1 MLDTENTVPEI
12 TAANPDGGAEKL
24 NADPISQ
31 STSDQIDA
39 LLDAVES
46 EDSGRDNSQDKTQD
60 NSAQYSRNV
69 QPNTTETQGVTEQNP
84 GTNTGTF
91 QEEID
96 PEIAAIETP
105 AGMSEKQ
112 VSNWEKLRKTA
123 TQYKKQAAE
132 VEILR
137 QKLAEAQTQQP
148 QLPADYEDLRKFRS
162 TFDLRSDPEFQAKY
176 DKPIKDATESIY
188 NLLRKHRAGDEVI
201 KSIQEAGGPGK
212 VSKSWWKKNAIDKL
226 YQTEDGFTDARRL
239 ENALVQIDDTET
251 ARQADIEQSAVNQE
265 QWIQQKE
272 AERQKAYEQ
281 EHQHINT
288 YIEDVTKNVPWA
300 RFQEIPPGATQEQ
313 VDRVQR
319 HNAGVQDL
327 HEKFSS
333 ALYPKTPSERAAVAA
348 AATLSHV
355 VTNQLRF
362 EQGEK
367 AKLQGELGKL
377 QKELAA
383 LKSSARM
390 PKQTVSGQA
399 SKTSSLSDRLKM
411 NSSAAIDMGLDEAG
425 L

>member
-12 TAANPDGGAEKL
+12 TAANPDGGAENL
-24 NADPISQ
+24 NADPITQ

-46 EDSGRDNSQDKTQD
+46 EGSGADKSQD
-60 NSAQYSRNV
+60 NSAQFSRNV
-69 QPNTTETQGVTEQNP
+69 QPNTDAQQNVTEQNP
-84 GTNTGTF
+84 GTNTGTT
-91 QEEID
+91 QEELD
-96 PEIAAIETP
+96 PEIAAIQTP
-105 AGMSEKQ
+105 EGMSEKQ

-137 QKLAEAQTQQP
+137 QKLTEAQTQQP
-148 QLPADYEDLRKFRS
+148 QLPPDYEELRRFRS

-176 DKPIKDATESIY
+176 DKPIKDATEGIY
-188 NLLRKHRAGDEVI
+188 NMLRKHRAGEEVI
-201 KSIQEAGGPGK
+201 KSIQDAGGPAK

-239 ENALVQIDDTET
+239 ENALVQIDDTEA
-251 ARQADIEQSAVNQE
+251 ARQSDIEQSSLNQE
-265 QWIQQKE
+265 EWVQQRE
-272 AERQKAYEQ
+272 AERQKSYEQ
-281 EHQHINT
+281 ESQHIST
-288 YIEDVTKNVPWA
+288 YMENVTKNVPWA
-300 RFQEIPPGATQEQ
+300 RFQEILPGATQEQ
-313 VDRVQR
+313 ADRVQR

-333 ALYPKTPSERAAVAA
+333 ALYPKSPTERAAVAA

-367 AKLQGELGKL
+367 VKIQAELGKL

-383 LKSSARM
+383 LKSSGRM
-390 PKQTVSGQA
+390 PKQSISGQP
-399 SKTSSLSDRLKM
+399 SKTSNLSDRLKM

>member
-12 TAANPDGGAEKL
+12 TAANPDGGAENL
-24 NADPISQ
+24 NADPITQ

-46 EDSGRDNSQDKTQD
+46 ETSGADNSQD
-60 NSAQYSRNV
+60 NSAQFSRNV
-69 QPNTTETQGVTEQNP
+69 QPNTDAQQGVTGQNL
-84 GTNTGTF
+84 GTS
-91 QEEID
+91 QEELD
-96 PEIAAIETP
+96 PEIAAIQTP

-123 TQYKKQAAE
+123 TEYKKQAAE

-137 QKLAEAQTQQP
+137 QKLAEVQTQQP
-148 QLPADYEDLRKFRS
+148 QLPPDYEELRRFRT
-162 TFDLRSDPEFQAKY
+162 TFDIRSDPAFQAKY

-188 NLLRKHRAGDEVI
+188 NLLKKHRAGDEVI
-201 KSIQEAGGPGK
+201 KSIQEAGGPSK

-226 YQTEDGFTDARRL
+226 YQTEDGFVDARRL
-239 ENALVQIDDTET
+239 ENALVQIDDTEA
-251 ARQADIEQSAVNQE
+251 ARQEDIEKSAMNQE
-265 QWIQQKE
+265 EWVQQRE
-272 AERQKAYEQ
+272 AERQKGYE
-281 EHQHINT
+281 EETQHIT
-288 YIEDVTKNVPWA
+288 SYMEEVTKNVPWA
-300 RFQEIPPGATQEQ
+300 RFQPIPPGATQEQ
-313 VDRVQR
+313 ADRVQR

-327 HEKFSS
+327 HDKFSS
-333 ALYPKTPSERAAVAA
+333 ALYPQTPTERASVAA

-367 AKLQGELGKL
+367 AKIQAELGKL

-383 LKSSARM
+383 LKSSGRM
-390 PKQTVSGQA
+390 PKQTVSGQP
-399 SKTSSLSDRLKM
+399 SKTSNLSDRLKM

>member
-12 TAANPDGGAEKL
+12 TAANPDGGAENL

-46 EDSGRDNSQDKTQD
+46 EGSGADKSQD
-60 NSAQYSRNV
+60 NSGQFSRNV
-69 QPNTTETQGVTEQNP
+69 QANTEQPQGVTNQNS
-84 GTNTGTF
+84 GTSNETF
-91 QEEID
+91 QQDID
-96 PEIAAIETP
+96 PEIAAIQTP
-105 AGMSEKQ
+105 PGMSEKQ

-123 TQYKKQAAE
+123 TEYKKQAAE

-148 QLPADYEDLRKFRS
+148 QLPQDYEELRRFRS

-176 DKPIKDATESIY
+176 DKPIKDATEGIY
-188 NLLRKHRAGDEVI
+188 NLLRKHRAGEEVI
-201 KSIQEAGGPGK
+201 KSIQDAGGPGK

-239 ENALVQIDDTET
+239 ENALVQIDDTEA
-251 ARQADIEQSAVNQE
+251 ARQAEVEESAVNQE

-272 AERQKAYEQ
+272 AERQKAHEQ

-313 VDRVQR
+313 VDRVQK

-333 ALYPKTPSERAAVAA
+333 ALYPKSPTERAAVAA

-367 AKLQGELGKL
+367 AKLQGELGRL

-383 LKSSARM
+383 LKSSGRM
-390 PKQTVSGQA
+390 PKQTVSGQP

>member
-46 EDSGRDNSQDKTQD
+46 EDSNRDNSQD

-69 QPNTTETQGVTEQNP
+69 QPNTDENQSVTGQNS

-91 QEEID
+91 QEELD
-96 PEIAAIETP
+96 PEIAAIQTP
-105 AGMSEKQ
+105 SGMSEKQ

-123 TQYKKQAAE
+123 TEYKKQAAE

-137 QKLAEAQTQQP
+137 QKLTEAQTQQP
-148 QLPADYEDLRKFRS
+148 QLPSDYEELRRFRS

-176 DKPIKDATESIY
+176 DKPIKTATESIY

-239 ENALVQIDDTET
+239 ENALVQIDDTEA
-251 ARQADIEQSAVNQE
+251 ARQAEVEESAVNQE
-265 QWIQQKE
+265 EWIRQKE
-272 AERQKAYEQ
+272 AERQKSYEQ
-281 EHQHINT
+281 EGEHISS
-288 YIEDVTKNVPWA
+288 YMEDVTKNVPWA
-300 RFQEIPPGATQEQ
+300 RFQEIAPGATQEQ
-313 VDRVQR
+313 ADRVQR

-333 ALYPKTPSERAAVAA
+333 ALYPKSPTERAAVAA

-362 EQGEK
+362 EQNEK
-367 AKLQGELGKL
+367 AKLQGELGRI

-383 LKSSARM
+383 LKSSGRM

-399 SKTSSLSDRLKM
+399 SKSSSLSDRLKM

>member
-12 TAANPDGGAEKL
+12 TAANPDGGAENL
-24 NADPISQ
+24 NADPITQ

-46 EDSGRDNSQDKTQD
+46 EGSGADKSQD
-60 NSAQYSRNV
+60 NSAQFSRNV
-69 QPNTTETQGVTEQNP
+69 QPNTDAQQNVTEQNP
-84 GTNTGTF
+84 GTNTGTS
-91 QEEID
+91 QEELD
-96 PEIAAIETP
+96 PEIAAIQTP
-105 AGMSEKQ
+105 DGMSEKQ

-137 QKLAEAQTQQP
+137 QKLAEAQGQP
-148 QLPADYEDLRKFRS
+148 QLPPDYEELRRFRS

-176 DKPIKDATESIY
+176 DKPIKDATEGIY
-188 NLLRKHRAGDEVI
+188 NLLRKHRAGEEVI
-201 KSIQEAGGPGK
+201 KSIQDAGGPAK

-239 ENALVQIDDTET
+239 ENALVQIDDTEA
-251 ARQADIEQSAVNQE
+251 ARQADIEQSSLNQE
-265 QWIQQKE
+265 EWVQQRE

-281 EHQHINT
+281 ESQHINT

-313 VDRVQR
+313 ADRVQR

-333 ALYPKTPSERAAVAA
+333 ALYPKSPTERAAVAA

-367 AKLQGELGKL
+367 VKIQAELGKL

-383 LKSSARM
+383 LKSSGRM
-390 PKQTVSGQA
+390 PKQSISGQP
-399 SKTSSLSDRLKM
+399 SKTSNLSDRLKM

>member
-12 TAANPDGGAEKL
+12 TAANPDGGAENL
-24 NADPISQ
+24 NADPITQ

-46 EDSGRDNSQDKTQD
+46 ETSGAENSQD
-60 NSAQYSRNV
+60 NSAQFSRNV
-69 QPNTTETQGVTEQNP
+69 QPNTDAQQNVAEQNP
-84 GTNTGTF
+84 GTNTGTI
-91 QEEID
+91 QEELD
-96 PEIAAIETP
+96 PEIAAIQTP
-105 AGMSEKQ
+105 EGMSEKQ

-137 QKLAEAQTQQP
+137 QKLAEAQSQP
-148 QLPADYEDLRKFRS
+148 QLPPDYEELRRFRS

-176 DKPIKDATESIY
+176 DKPIKEATESIY
-188 NLLRKHRAGDEVI
+188 NLLRKHRAGEEVI
-201 KSIQEAGGPGK
+201 KSIQDAGGPAK

-239 ENALVQIDDTET
+239 ENALLQIDDAEA
-251 ARQADIEQSAVNQE
+251 ARQADIERSVEHQE
-265 QWIQQKE
+265 EWVQQRE
-272 AERQKAYEQ
+272 MERQKAHEE

-313 VDRVQR
+313 ADRVQR

-327 HEKFSS
+327 HDKFSS
-333 ALYPKTPSERAAVAA
+333 ALYPKTPTERAAVAA

-367 AKLQGELGKL
+367 AKIQAELGRV

-383 LKSSARM
+383 LKSSGRM
-390 PKQTVSGQA
+390 PKQTVSGQP
-399 SKTSSLSDRLKM
+399 SKSSSLSDRLKM
-411 NSSAAIDMGLDEAG
+411 NSSAAIDIGLDEAG

>member
-46 EDSGRDNSQDKTQD
+46 EDSGRDNSQD
-60 NSAQYSRNV
+60 NSAQFSRNV
-69 QPNTTETQGVTEQNP
+69 QPNTDAQQNVTEQNT
-84 GTNTGTF
+84 GTNTGTS
-91 QEEID
+91 QDELD
-96 PEIAAIETP
+96 PEIAAIQTP
-105 AGMSEKQ
+105 DGMSEKQ

-137 QKLAEAQTQQP
+137 QKLAEAQGQP
-148 QLPADYEDLRKFRS
+148 QLPSDYDDLRKFRS

-212 VSKSWWKKNAIDKL
+212 VSKGWWKKNAIDKL

-239 ENALVQIDDTET
+239 ENALVQIDDTEV
-251 ARQADIEQSAVNQE
+251 ARQADIEQSSVHQE
-265 QWIQQKE
+265 QWVQQRE
-272 AERQKAYEQ
+272 AERQKSYEQ
-281 EHQHINT
+281 ENQHISS
-288 YIEDVTKNVPWA
+288 YMEDVTKNVPWA

-313 VDRVQR
+313 ADRVQR

-333 ALYPKTPSERAAVAA
+333 ALYPKSPTERAAVAA

-367 AKLQGELGKL
+367 AKLQGELGRI

-383 LKSSARM
+383 LKSSGRM

-399 SKTSSLSDRLKM
+399 SKSSSLSDRLKM

>member
-12 TAANPDGGAEKL
+12 TAANPDGGAENL
-24 NADPISQ
+24 NADPITQ

-46 EDSGRDNSQDKTQD
+46 ETSGADSSQD
-60 NSAQYSRNV
+60 NSAQFSRNV
-69 QPNTTETQGVTEQNP
+69 QPNTDAQQNVTDQNP
-84 GTNTGTF
+84 GTNTGTT
-91 QEEID
+91 QEELD
-96 PEIAAIETP
+96 PEIAAIQTP
-105 AGMSEKQ
+105 DGMSEKQ

-137 QKLAEAQTQQP
+137 QKLAEAQGQP
-148 QLPADYEDLRKFRS
+148 QLPPDYEDLRKFRS

-176 DKPIKDATESIY
+176 DKPIKDATEGIY
-188 NLLRKHRAGDEVI
+188 NLLRKHRAGEEVI
-201 KSIQEAGGPGK
+201 KSIQDAGGPAK

-239 ENALVQIDDTET
+239 ENALVQIDDTEA
-251 ARQADIEQSAVNQE
+251 ARQADIEQSSLNQE
-265 QWIQQKE
+265 EWVQQRE

-281 EHQHINT
+281 ESQHIST
-288 YIEDVTKNVPWA
+288 YMEDVTKNVPWA

-313 VDRVQR
+313 ADRVQR

-333 ALYPKTPSERAAVAA
+333 ALYPKSPTERAAVAA

-355 VTNQLRF
+355 VTNQLRL

-367 AKLQGELGKL
+367 VKIQAELGKL

-383 LKSSARM
+383 LKSSGRM
-390 PKQTVSGQA
+390 PKQSISGQP
-399 SKTSSLSDRLKM
+399 SKTSNLSDRLKM

>member
-12 TAANPDGGAEKL
+12 TAANPDGGAENL
-24 NADPISQ
+24 NADPITQ

-46 EDSGRDNSQDKTQD
+46 EGSGADKSQD
-60 NSAQYSRNV
+60 NSAQFSRNV
-69 QPNTTETQGVTEQNP
+69 QPNTDAQQNVTEQNP
-84 GTNTGTF
+84 GTNTGTT
-91 QEEID
+91 QEELD
-96 PEIAAIETP
+96 PEIAAIQTP
-105 AGMSEKQ
+105 EGMSEKQ

-137 QKLAEAQTQQP
+137 QKLTEAQTQQP
-148 QLPADYEDLRKFRS
+148 QLPPDYEELRRFRS

-176 DKPIKDATESIY
+176 DKPIKDATEGIY
-188 NLLRKHRAGDEVI
+188 NLLRKHRAGEEVI
-201 KSIQEAGGPGK
+201 KSIQDAGGPAK

-239 ENALVQIDDTET
+239 ENALVQIDDTEA
-251 ARQADIEQSAVNQE
+251 ARQSDIEQSSLNQE
-265 QWIQQKE
+265 EWVQQRE
-272 AERQKAYEQ
+272 AERQKSYEQ
-281 EHQHINT
+281 ESQHIST
-288 YIEDVTKNVPWA
+288 YMENVTKNVPWA
-300 RFQEIPPGATQEQ
+300 RFQEILPGATQEQ
-313 VDRVQR
+313 ADRVQR

-333 ALYPKTPSERAAVAA
+333 ALYPKSPTERAAVAA

-367 AKLQGELGKL
+367 VKIQAELGKL

-383 LKSSARM
+383 LKSSGRM
-390 PKQTVSGQA
+390 PKQSISGQP
-399 SKTSSLSDRLKM
+399 SKTSNLSDRLKM

>member
-12 TAANPDGGAEKL
+12 TAANPDGGAENL
-24 NADPISQ
+24 NADPITQ

-46 EDSGRDNSQDKTQD
+46 ETSGADNSQD
-60 NSAQYSRNV
+60 NSAQFSRNV
-69 QPNTTETQGVTEQNP
+69 QPNTDAQQNVTEQNP
-84 GTNTGTF
+84 GTNTGTI
-91 QEEID
+91 QEELD
-96 PEIAAIETP
+96 PEIAAIQTP
-105 AGMSEKQ
+105 EGMSEKQ

-132 VEILR
+132 AEILR
-137 QKLAEAQTQQP
+137 QKLAEAQSQP
-148 QLPADYEDLRKFRS
+148 QLPPDYEELRRFRS

-176 DKPIKDATESIY
+176 DKPIKEATEGIY
-188 NLLRKHRAGDEVI
+188 NLLRKHRAGEEVI
-201 KSIQEAGGPGK
+201 KSIQDAGGPAR

-239 ENALVQIDDTET
+239 ENALVQIDDAEA
-251 ARQADIEQSAVNQE
+251 ARQADIERSVANQE
-265 QWIQQKE
+265 EWVQQRE
-272 AERQKAYEQ
+272 MERQKAHEE
-281 EHQHINT
+281 EHNHINT

-313 VDRVQR
+313 ADRVQR

-327 HEKFSS
+327 HDKFSS
-333 ALYPKTPSERAAVAA
+333 ALYPKTPTERAAVAA

-362 EQGEK
+362 EQAEK
-367 AKLQGELGKL
+367 AKIQAELGRV

-383 LKSSARM
+383 LKSSGRM
-390 PKQTVSGQA
+390 PKQTVSGQPTK
-399 SKTSSLSDRLKM
+399 SSSLSDRLKM

>member
-1 MLDTENTVPEI
+1 
-12 TAANPDGGAEKL
+12 
-24 NADPISQ
+24 
-31 STSDQIDA
+31 
-39 LLDAVES
+39 
-46 EDSGRDNSQDKTQD
+46 
-60 NSAQYSRNV
+60 
-69 QPNTTETQGVTEQNP
+69 
-84 GTNTGTF
+84 
-91 QEEID
+91 
-96 PEIAAIETP
+96 
-105 AGMSEKQ
+105 MSEKQ

-148 QLPADYEDLRKFRS
+148 QLPPDYEELRRFRT
-162 TFDLRSDPEFQAKY
+162 TFDLRSDPAFQAKY

-188 NLLRKHRAGDEVI
+188 NLLKKHRAGDEVI
-201 KSIQEAGGPGK
+201 KSIQEAGGPAK

-239 ENALVQIDDTET
+239 ENALVQIDDTEA
-251 ARQADIEQSAVNQE
+251 ARQSDIEQSSLNQE
-265 QWIQQKE
+265 EWVQQRE
-272 AERQKAYEQ
+272 AERQKSYEQ
-281 EHQHINT
+281 ESQHIT
-288 YIEDVTKNVPWA
+288 SYMEDVTKNVPWA
-300 RFQEIPPGATQEQ
+300 RFQPIPPGATHEQ
-313 VDRVQR
+313 ADRVQR

-327 HEKFSS
+327 HDKFSS
-333 ALYPKTPSERAAVAA
+333 ALYPQTPTERASVAA

-367 AKLQGELGKL
+367 AKIQAELGKL

-383 LKSSARM
+383 LKSSGRM
-390 PKQTVSGQA
+390 PKQSISGQP
-399 SKTSSLSDRLKM
+399 SKTSNLSDRLKM

>member
-12 TAANPDGGAEKL
+12 TAANPDGGAENL
-24 NADPISQ
+24 NADPITQ

-46 EDSGRDNSQDKTQD
+46 EGSGADKSQD
-60 NSAQYSRNV
+60 NSAQFSRNV
-69 QPNTTETQGVTEQNP
+69 QPNTDAQQNVTEQNA
-84 GTNTGTF
+84 GTNTGTT
-91 QEEID
+91 QEELD
-96 PEIAAIETP
+96 PEIAAIQTP
-105 AGMSEKQ
+105 EGMSEKQ

-137 QKLAEAQTQQP
+137 QKLTEAQTQQP
-148 QLPADYEDLRKFRS
+148 QLPPDYEELRQFRS

-176 DKPIKDATESIY
+176 DKPIKDATEGIY
-188 NLLRKHRAGDEVI
+188 HQLRTHRAGEEDI
-201 KSIQEAGGPGK
+201 KSIQDAGGPAK

-239 ENALVQIDDTET
+239 ENALVQIDDTEA
-251 ARQADIEQSAVNQE
+251 ARQSDIEQSSLNQE
-265 QWIQQKE
+265 EWVQQRE

-281 EHQHINT
+281 ESQHIST
-288 YIEDVTKNVPWA
+288 YMDDVTKNVPWA
-300 RFQEIPPGATQEQ
+300 RFQEILPGATQEQ
-313 VDRVQR
+313 ADRVQR

-333 ALYPKTPSERAAVAA
+333 ALYPKSPTERAAVAA

-367 AKLQGELGKL
+367 VKIQAELGKL

-383 LKSSARM
+383 LKSSGRM
-390 PKQTVSGQA
+390 PRQTVSGQP
-399 SKTSSLSDRLKM
+399 SKSSNLSDRLKM